1 MPSVHDLR
9 FTRPVESVRLALATA
24 LVQPRPGSPS
34 EHIYIVSSPRSGS
47 TWLME
52 ALGLQPGFGCVNE
65 PLHRRRLE
73 CLPATGFTP
82 RWRYDHVRDDEADA
96 LRAHLTDPRRLK
108 AFLNIHPL
116 RPSYCRRPDRLV
128 VKMVRAAPILGWIVD
143 NLPGQ
148 VVYLVRH
155 PVPQAISAS
164 RRNHTNRGR
173 EYLKRARQG
182 TPPLTATQRDCV
194 ERHVESG
201 DDLAQRVVEWSL
213 ENLAAVRYAQEH
225 AAHSRLTVVR
235 YEDNVRDFPAV
246 LRRLDA
252 RLHLP
257 DWTLSAPAATE
268 PSRVTDS
275 STDASVAAIR
285 DGNADHLIR
294 GWRRGL
300 TDERI
305 RTLLSIPETLGIP
318 FEPGGDALAL

>member
-1 MPSVHDLR
+1 MPSVRDLR
-9 FTRPVESVRLALATA
+9 FSRPVESARLALATA

-65 PLHRRRLE
+65 PLHKRRLE
-73 CLPATGFTP
+73 CLPETGFTP
-82 RWRYDHVRDDEADA
+82 RWRYDHVRDDEVDA
-96 LRAHLTDPRRLK
+96 LRAHLTSPTRLK

-128 VKMVRAAPILGWIVD
+128 VKMVRSAPILGWIVD
-143 NLPGQ
+143 HLPGQ
-148 VVYLVRH
+148 VVYLCRH

-164 RRNHTNRGR
+164 RRKHANRGQ
-173 EYLKRARQG
+173 EYLERAQKG
-182 TPPLTATQRDCV
+182 TPSLTSAQLGHL
-194 ERHVESG
+194 ERHVEGG

-213 ENLAAVRYAQEH
+213 ENLAAIQYALEH
-225 AAHSRLTVVR
+225 TGHPRLTVVR

-252 RLHLP
+252 RLQLP
-257 DWTLSAPAATE
+257 DWTLSAPAAAE

-275 STDASVAAIR
+275 STDESVAAIR
-285 DGNADHLIR
+285 EGNSDHLVR

-305 RTLLSIPETLGIP
+305 RSLLSIPESLGIP
-318 FEPGGDALAL
+318 FEPGRDALAL

>member
-24 LVQPRPGSPS
+24 LVQPKPGDPS
-34 EHIYIVSSPRSGS
+34 DHIYIVSSPRSGS

-65 PLHRRRLE
+65 PLHKRRLH
-73 CLPATGFTP
+73 CLPETGFTP
-82 RWRYDHVRDDEADA
+82 RWRYDHVRDDEAAA
-96 LRAHLTDPRRLK
+96 LRAHLTEARRLK

-148 VVYLVRH
+148 VVYLCRH
-155 PVPQAISAS
+155 PVPQAISAG
-164 RRNHTNRGR
+164 RRNHANRGR
-173 EYLKRARQG
+173 EYLARAKGG
-182 TPPLTATQRDCV
+182 TPPLTRAQLDLV
-194 ERHVESG
+194 AHHVESG

-213 ENLAAVRYAQEH
+213 ENLAAVRYAQGH
-225 AAHSRLTVVR
+225 ADHPRLTVVR

-252 RLHLP
+252 RLQLP
-257 DWTLSAPAATE
+257 DWTLSAPAAAK

-275 STDASVAAIR
+275 STDESVAAIR
-285 DGNADHLIR
+285 EGNADHLVR
-294 GWRRGL
+294 GWRHDL

-305 RTLLSIPETLGIP
+305 RSLLAIPETLGIP